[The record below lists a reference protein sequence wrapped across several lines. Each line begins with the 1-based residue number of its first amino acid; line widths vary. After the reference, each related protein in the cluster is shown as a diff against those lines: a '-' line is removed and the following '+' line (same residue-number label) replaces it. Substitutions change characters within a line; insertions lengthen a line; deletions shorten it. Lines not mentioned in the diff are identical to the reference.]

1 MKIDKLNCCVKSIL
15 SIFHDCSHITEVR
28 HCCSVWH
35 ELHRY
40 RLEITKIVETTHKFL
55 SKTLY
60 FVRNNSKLRSTQPR
74 SQHGDLLPFPT
85 ERDRVGRVGRV
96 RERTLERGCGLLT
109 FSSRRQVSRE
119 IQPKPEFQ
127 TFPRVEGMSEFQAKR
142 FSTIDFH
149 CFLLPI
155 DKNHLLTI
163 FIDFDFYV
171 TTPGGTPT
179 LF

>member
-15 SIFHDCSHITEVR
+15 SIFHDCSDITDVR

-40 RLEITKIVETTHKFL
+40 RLEITSTSNILSAIMKMRIVETTHKFL

-85 ERDRVGRVGRV
+85 ERDRVGRIGRV
-96 RERTLERGCGLLT
+96 GERGCGLLT
-109 FSSRRQVSRE
+109 FSSRRQVSQE

-127 TFPRVEGMSEFQAKR
+127 TFPRVEGISQKFRLK
-142 FSTIDFH
+142 DF
-149 CFLLPI
+149 PR
-155 DKNHLLTI
+155 
-163 FIDFDFYV
+163 
-171 TTPGGTPT
+171 
-179 LF
+179 

>member
-1 MKIDKLNCCVKSIL
+1 M
-15 SIFHDCSHITEVR
+15 CSYIYAPFFPNFSLFST
-28 HCCSVWH
+28 CSCM
-35 ELHRY
+35 
-40 RLEITKIVETTHKFL
+40 
-55 SKTLY
+55 
-60 FVRNNSKLRSTQPR
+60 
-74 SQHGDLLPFPT
+74 
-85 ERDRVGRVGRV
+85 RVF
-96 RERTLERGCGLLT
+96 T
-109 FSSRRQVSRE
+109 VSRE